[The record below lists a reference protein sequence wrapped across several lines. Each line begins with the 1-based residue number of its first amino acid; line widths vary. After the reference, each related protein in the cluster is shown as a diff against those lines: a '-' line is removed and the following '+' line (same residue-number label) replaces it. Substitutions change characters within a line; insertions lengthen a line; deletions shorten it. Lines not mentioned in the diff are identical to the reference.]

1 MKTIEEKAI
10 EIAKLVQDGK
20 GRDVVLIDV
29 SSISSWTDYFVI
41 ATVTSSAHLQGLSKD
56 IKYYIKDKLKSG
68 RKPVFLSIKTKNH
81 IEF

>member
-56 IKYYIKDKLKSG
+56 IKDYIKD
-68 RKPVFLSIKTKNH
+68 N
-81 IEF
+81 IESWETRYLR